1 MDKTHGI
8 RQRRRGA
15 VVGCGCVV
23 SCLEERDP
31 SLHVLV
37 VLQQPRRHQRH
48 VQRVGALCPPASY
61 NTRRHIEC
69 SVDLITPNS

>member
-1 MDKTHGI
+1 MASHKG
-8 RQRRRGA
+8 G
-15 VVGCGCVV
+15 VGQWLGVHLW
-23 SCLEERDP
+23 SCLEEGDP